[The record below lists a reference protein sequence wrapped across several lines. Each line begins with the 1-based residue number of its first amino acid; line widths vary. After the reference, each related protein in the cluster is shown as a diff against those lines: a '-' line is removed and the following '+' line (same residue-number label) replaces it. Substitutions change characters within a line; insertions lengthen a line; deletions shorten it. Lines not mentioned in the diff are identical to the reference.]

1 MRSCFSLKVQQNY
14 WRLKKKKWEIEN
26 VIRLANVLPYRYLSE
41 EIIQCEGVDS
51 LYEWEEV
58 NSGSFYA
65 TILNCL
71 LPFFSLVHKFIY

>member
-41 EIIQCEGVDS
+41 EIILFCKSSKRHE
-51 LYEWEEV
+51 
-58 NSGSFYA
+58 
-65 TILNCL
+65 C
-71 LPFFSLVHKFIY
+71 